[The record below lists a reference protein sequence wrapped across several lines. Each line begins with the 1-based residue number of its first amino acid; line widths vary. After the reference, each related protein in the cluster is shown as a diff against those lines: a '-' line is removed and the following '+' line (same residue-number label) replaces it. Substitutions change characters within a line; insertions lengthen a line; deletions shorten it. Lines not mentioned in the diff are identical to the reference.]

1 MAEVVV
7 LTAEATVAFTVI
19 HEPVASAALS
29 VVDVPIGRWTHERVD
44 EQFTQEP
51 ILLGRQF
58 EQGFPAFTQA
68 HPLQVPVLLHLQ
80 HAITRFTPRSST
92 IVFSIYLLLKT
103 NLMPRKTPLCI

>member
-19 HEPVASAALS
+19 REPVASAALS
-29 VVDVPIGRWTHERVD
+29 VVDVPVGHWTHERVD
-44 EQFTQEP
+44 EQFIQEP

-68 HPLQVPVLLHLQ
+68 HPLQVPVLCSGVVFLHVFISALLVY
-80 HAITRFTPRSST
+80 FCRSIPT
-92 IVFSIYLLLKT
+92 
-103 NLMPRKTPLCI
+103 